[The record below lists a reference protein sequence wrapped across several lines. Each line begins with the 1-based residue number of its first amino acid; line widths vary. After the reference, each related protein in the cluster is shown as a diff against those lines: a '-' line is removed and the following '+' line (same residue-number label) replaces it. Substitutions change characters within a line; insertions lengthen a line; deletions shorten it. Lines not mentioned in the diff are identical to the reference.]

1 MFLLAKIVRCH
12 RAFSTVAALLLISAA
27 QVSFAQGSVEG
38 ALESLKQ
45 GGHVLL
51 IRHAKTDVGQGD
63 PEGFKLGDCATQR
76 NLNAEGKADAEQ
88 FGKKLA
94 ALGIKIDQVLSS
106 EWCRAM
112 DTAKLAFGKAEA
124 WPVLN
129 SLRSTSDEKIDL
141 TGQLRRRIRDFK
153 GPGNLAIVSHG
164 YNIQYLTGENIQQGD
179 VLVLHPSGGG
189 FRLMGLLNMSSF

>member
-1 MFLLAKIVRCH
+1 MFFLSEFAYCR
-12 RAFSTVAALLLISAA
+12 RAFSVVVALLLISVASS
-27 QVSFAQGSVEG
+27 SFAQGSVEG

-51 IRHAKTDVGQGD
+51 MRHAKTDPGDGD

-76 NLNAEGKADAEQ
+76 NLNAEGKAQAEQ

-94 ALGIKIDQVLSS
+94 ALGVKIDQVLSS

-124 WPVLN
+124 WPVVN
-129 SLRSTSDEKIDL
+129 SMSAKSDDKIDL
-141 TGQLRRRIRDFK
+141 AAQLRNRIRDFK
-153 GPGNLAIVSHG
+153 GPGNLVIVTHG
-164 YNIQYLTGENIQQGD
+164 YNIQYLTGESVQQGD
-179 VLVLHPSGGG
+179 ALVLHSSGSG
-189 FRLMGLLNMSSF
+189 FRLMGLLNVSSF

>member
-1 MFLLAKIVRCH
+1 MFLLAKIARC
-12 RAFSTVAALLLISAA
+12 RSAFSAAVVLLLISAA
-27 QVSFAQGSVEG
+27 QISFAQGSVEG
-38 ALESLKQ
+38 ALEGLKQ

-51 IRHAKTDVGQGD
+51 MRHAKTDPGDGD

-179 VLVLHPSGGG
+179 ILVMHPSGGG